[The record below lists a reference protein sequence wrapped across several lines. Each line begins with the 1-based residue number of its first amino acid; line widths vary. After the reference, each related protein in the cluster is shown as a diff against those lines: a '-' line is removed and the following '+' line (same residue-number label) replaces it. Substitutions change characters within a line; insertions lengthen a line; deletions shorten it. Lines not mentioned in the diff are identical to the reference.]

1 MEQNENDRPEKSTGG
16 NGFLPGFLLGVL
28 TGGITALVM
37 SQEETRDLLVGKARE
52 AGNIAADA
60 TGDLREKVSEAASTW
75 QSGAAD
81 LYARGKQ
88 VVEDART
95 NVDAAVDEGRTTT
108 ETLRDDLSRE
118 EPHR

>member
-1 MEQNENDRPEKSTGG
+1 METDRDRESPRPSGG
-16 NGFLPGFLLGVL
+16 GGFVPGFLLGAL
-28 TGGITALVM
+28 TGGVVALLL

-60 TGDLREKVSEAASTW
+60 TGDLRGKVTDVASTW
-75 QSGAAD
+75 QSGASE

-88 VVEDART
+88 VVEDARG

-108 ETLRDDLSRE
+108 ESLRDDLSRE
-118 EPHR
+118 DTKG